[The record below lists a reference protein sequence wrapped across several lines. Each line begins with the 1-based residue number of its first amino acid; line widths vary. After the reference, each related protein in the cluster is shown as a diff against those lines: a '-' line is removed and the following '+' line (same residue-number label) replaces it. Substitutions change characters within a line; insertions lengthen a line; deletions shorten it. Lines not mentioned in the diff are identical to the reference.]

1 MTEGEVIMPTD
12 DEVEHRIE
20 DVDAPRTARRKAAA
34 QQVNQLAQRRAAI
47 VAQLEDVDGQLGE
60 IVADAEDVIS
70 IDELARFTD
79 LKVSDLTQW
88 VAGRKPTRSK
98 RKKATPSKAGTRSRS
113 SSQASGQ
120 PGDSAASPVAGTR
133 DLKVAQ
139 LT

>member
-1 MTEGEVIMPTD
+1 MPTD

-34 QQVNQLAQRRAAI
+34 RQVNQLAQRRAAI
-47 VAQLEDVDGQLGE
+47 VAQLEDVEGQLGQ
-60 IVADAEDVIS
+60 IIADAEDVIT

-79 LKVSDLTQW
+79 LKAADLNQW
-88 VAGRKPTRSK
+88 AAGRKTTRAR
-98 RKKATPSKAGTRSRS
+98 RKKPTAGKPGRRSGTQSATV
-113 SSQASGQ
+113 
-120 PGDSAASPVAGTR
+120 SPVDGAAP